1 MLSTMAY
8 RIKDVFYLSTETTI
22 TSGTSNGGSAQLDL
36 SAYIDPI
43 ARGRQKGTG
52 LAVYKAYFSMGQ
64 ATDGEPIDDA
74 EVGTARFGLQAGLGI
89 GDNATGAVS
98 MTTAQFSMTNALLVA
113 SGDFY
118 GPKSM
123 IANANTP
130 VSMIN
135 GTPETQYVS
144 PSKDVPYVIVRDNV
158 CLTYEV
164 GDSFTSDHILSVR
177 LECAQISL
185 DQATLNQLLRTQTV

>member
-1 MLSTMAY
+1 MAY
-8 RIKDVFYLSTETTI
+8 TVKDVFYLSTSATI
-22 TSGTSNGGSAQLDL
+22 ASGTSNGGSAQLDL

-52 LAVYKAYFSMGQ
+52 LAVYKAFFSMGQ
-64 ATDGEPIDDA
+64 ETDGEPIDDA
-74 EVGTARFGLQAGLGI
+74 EAGTARFGLQAGLGI
-89 GDNATGAVS
+89 GDNATGAIS
-98 MTTAQFSMTNALLVA
+98 ITSAQYAMTNALLVA

-123 IANANTP
+123 IANANSTP
-130 VSMIN
+130 VMIN
-135 GTPETQYVS
+135 GTPDSQYVS

-164 GDSFTSDHILSVR
+164 GDNFTSNHILSVR
-177 LECAQISL
+177 LEVAQVSL
-185 DQATLNQLLRTQTV
+185 DQSTLNQLLRTQTV

>member
-1 MLSTMAY
+1 MAY
-8 RIKDVFYLSTETTI
+8 NVKDVFYLSTSAVIAAST
-22 TSGTSNGGSAQLDL
+22 GNGGSAQLDL

-43 ARGRQKGTG
+43 ARGRTKGTG

-64 ATDGEPIDDA
+64 DSSAEPIDDA
-74 EVGTARFGLQAGLGI
+74 EVGTCRFALLAGAGLG
-89 GDNATGAVS
+89 DLATNAITLP
-98 MTTAQFSMTNALLVA
+98 TTFTAMTNALLVA

-130 VSMIN
+130 CSMMN
-135 GTPETQYVS
+135 GNPSSQYVS
-144 PSKDVPYVIVRDNV
+144 PSEDVPYVIVRDNV
-158 CLTYEV
+158 CLVYEV
-164 GDSFTSDHILSVR
+164 GDNFTSEHILSVR
-177 LECAQISL
+177 LEVAQITL

>member
-1 MLSTMAY
+1 MAY
-8 RIKDVFYLSTETTI
+8 SIKDVFYLSTSATI
-22 TSGTSNGGSAQLDL
+22 AAGTPNGGSAQLDL

-74 EVGTARFGLQAGLGI
+74 EVGTARFGLQAGLGV
-89 GDNATGAVS
+89 GDLATGGFTQ
-98 MTTAQFSMTNALLVA
+98 TTAAYAMTNALLVA

-130 VSMIN
+130 VTMIN

>member
-1 MLSTMAY
+1 MAY
-8 RIKDVFYLSTETTI
+8 TVKDVFYLSTSATI
-22 TSGTSNGGSAQLDL
+22 ASGTSNGGSAQLDL

-52 LAVYKAYFSMGQ
+52 LAVYKAFFSMGQ

-89 GDNATGAVS
+89 GDNGTGGIS
-98 MTTAQFSMTNALLVA
+98 ITTAQYAMTNALLVA

-130 VSMIN
+130 VQMLN
-135 GTPETQYVS
+135 GRPDSQYVS
-144 PSKDVPYVIVRDNV
+144 PSKDVPYIIVRDNV

-164 GDSFTSDHILSVR
+164 GDQFTSNHILSVR
-177 LECAQISL
+177 LEVAQVSL

>member
-1 MLSTMAY
+1 MAY
-8 RIKDVFYLSTETTI
+8 TVKDVFYLSTSATI
-22 TSGTSNGGSAQLDL
+22 DSGTANGGSAQLDL

-43 ARGRQKGTG
+43 ARGRTKGTG

-64 ATDGEPIDDA
+64 VTDAEPIDDA
-74 EVGTARFGLQAGLGI
+74 EAGTCRFALQAGLGL
-89 GDNATGAVS
+89 GDIATGGVTQP
-98 MTTAQFSMTNALLVA
+98 TTQYAMTNALLVA

-123 IANANTP
+123 VGNANTP
-130 VSMIN
+130 CAMIN

-164 GDSFTSDHILSVR
+164 GDNFTSNHILSVR
-177 LECAQISL
+177 LEVAQISL

>member
-1 MLSTMAY
+1 MAY
-8 RIKDVFYLSTETTI
+8 SIKDVFYLSTEATI

-43 ARGRQKGTG
+43 ARGRTKGTG

-74 EVGTARFGLQAGLGI
+74 EVGTCRFGLLAGAGL
-89 GDNATGAVS
+89 GDNATGAI
-98 MTTAQFSMTNALLVA
+98 TTSTASYAMTNALLVA

-130 VSMIN
+130 VTMIN

-164 GDSFTSDHILSVR
+164 GDQFTSNAVLSVR

>member
-1 MLSTMAY
+1 MAY
-8 RIKDVFYLSTETTI
+8 SIKDVFYLSTEATI

-74 EVGTARFGLQAGLGI
+74 EVGTCRFGLLAGAGLG
-89 GDNATGAVS
+89 DQATGGITN
-98 MTTAQFSMTNALLVA
+98 TTASYSMTNALLVA

-130 VSMIN
+130 VTMLN

-144 PSKDVPYVIVRDNV
+144 PSMEVPYVIVRDNV

-164 GDSFTSDHILSVR
+164 GDQFTSNHILSVR

>member
-1 MLSTMAY
+1 MAY
-8 RIKDVFYLSTETTI
+8 SIKDVFYLSTSATI
-22 TSGTSNGGSAQLDL
+22 TGGASNGGSAQLDL

-43 ARGRQKGTG
+43 ARGRTKGTG

-74 EVGTARFGLQAGLGI
+74 EAGTCRFGLQAGLGA
-89 GDNATGAVS
+89 GDVATSGLS
-98 MTTAQFSMTNALLVA
+98 MTTAQFAMTNALLVA

-123 IANANTP
+123 IANANTTTGT
-130 VSMIN
+130 MIN

-164 GDSFTSDHILSVR
+164 GEAFTNTHILSVR